1 MSVDGFFTNRGVNVK
16 VSALTKSYETAA
28 EQVRALKGIEWQIG
42 PGEAVA
48 LMGPSGCGKTTLLN
62 ILGGVDHATGGEIL
76 IGDQK
81 LTALSERELEKY
93 RLHKVG
99 FVFQFFNLI
108 PTLTALENLELPML
122 IAGVEPAE
130 RKKRIDRLL
139 QMVGL
144 GDKGHKRPE
153 ELSGGEQQRVAVALS
168 LANDPS
174 VILADEPT
182 GNLDTEN
189 TKTIS
194 ALFLSLAERYGKTV
208 IMASHDPKAVEQFK
222 KVYNMRDHAS
232 REPCEHEF
240 NFDHDRRAAGGF
252 REGGCVAN
260 AGNSRAVSPT
270 AQNDTVVRHMIR
282 GRL

>member
-81 LTALSERELEKY
+81 LTSLSERELEKY

-130 RKKRIDRLL
+130 RKKRSDRLL

-208 IMASHDPKAVEQFK
+208 IIASHDPKAVEQFK
-222 KVYNMRDHAS
+222 KVYNMRDG
-232 REPCEHEF
+232 
-240 NFDHDRRAAGGF
+240 NF
-252 REGGCVAN
+252 V
-260 AGNSRAVSPT
+260 
-270 AQNDTVVRHMIR
+270 
-282 GRL
+282 

>member
-81 LTALSERELEKY
+81 LTSLSERELEKY

-130 RKKRIDRLL
+130 RKKRSDRLL

-222 KVYNMRDHAS
+222 KVYNMRDG
-232 REPCEHEF
+232 
-240 NFDHDRRAAGGF
+240 NF
-252 REGGCVAN
+252 V
-260 AGNSRAVSPT
+260 
-270 AQNDTVVRHMIR
+270 
-282 GRL
+282 

>member
-1 MSVDGFFTNRGVNVK
+1 MSVDGFFTNRGVTVR
-16 VSALTKSYETAA
+16 VTDLTKSYDTAA

-76 IGDQK
+76 VGDQK
-81 LTALSERELEKY
+81 LTSLSERELEKY

-130 RKKRIDRLL
+130 RKKRMDRLL

-208 IMASHDPKAVEQFK
+208 IMSSHDPKAVEQFK
-222 KVYNMRDHAS
+222 KVYNMRDG
-232 REPCEHEF
+232 
-240 NFDHDRRAAGGF
+240 NF
-252 REGGCVAN
+252 V
-260 AGNSRAVSPT
+260 
-270 AQNDTVVRHMIR
+270 
-282 GRL
+282 